1 MILSHFLAL
10 AIEHMFDYT
19 NYPTY
24 IYGKN
29 PMPVAALESM
39 LERRWHGAAVHGHVL
54 PLTGWT
60 IGIPSL
66 DLALGPTGIPHGRL
80 TEIFGDA
87 SSGKTT
93 LAFALLAA
101 CTRRG
106 DIGAYVDPENTL
118 FAPAAEA
125 AGIDL
130 DRLIVVRPKAEQAV
144 RRAADAIVRSGACA
158 VVVLDGIS
166 ARALQTHHCA
176 RLVSQAER
184 NGITLV
190 ALSRGES
197 QPLASFASLRVRMR
211 ELSPLWQSGSDGGG
225 RLSGYS
231 IALDVAKSRMGA
243 PGRSA
248 AFDAHIPD
256 VTMTWPCGEVTIESR
271 EEEEEEENA
280 EHSAS
285 IA

>member
-1 MILSHFLAL
+1 
-10 AIEHMFDYT
+10 
-19 NYPTY
+19 
-24 IYGKN
+24 
-29 PMPVAALESM
+29 MPVAALESM
-39 LERRWHGAAVHGHVL
+39 LERRWHGAAVHGHAL
-54 PLTGWT
+54 SLTGWST
-60 IGIPSL
+60 GIPSL
-66 DLALGPTGIPHGRL
+66 DRALGPTGIPHGRL

-106 DIGAYVDPENTL
+106 DLGAYVDPENSL

-130 DRLIVVRPKAEQAV
+130 DRLIVVRPKAAQAV

-158 VVVLDGIS
+158 VVVLDTVS
-166 ARALQTHHCA
+166 ADALQTHHCA
-176 RLVSQAER
+176 RLVSQADR

-211 ELSPLWQSGSDGGG
+211 DLSPLWQPGSDGGG

-231 IALDVAKSRMGA
+231 IVLDVAKSRMGA
-243 PGRSA
+243 PGASA
-248 AFDAHIPD
+248 AFDAHMPD
-256 VTMTWPCGEVTIESR
+256 VATSWPAGDGRHEVDRSTSESQ
-271 EEEEEEENA
+271 EEEEKEENA
-280 EHSAS
+280 HRAT

>member
-1 MILSHFLAL
+1 
-10 AIEHMFDYT
+10 
-19 NYPTY
+19 
-24 IYGKN
+24 
-29 PMPVAALESM
+29 MPVAALESM
-39 LERRWHGAAVHGHVL
+39 LERRWHGAAVHGYAL

-60 IGIPSL
+60 TGIPSL
-66 DLALGPTGIPHGRL
+66 DQALGPTGIPHGRL
-80 TEIFGDA
+80 TEIFGTA

-106 DIGAYVDPENTL
+106 DIGAYVDPENNL

-158 VVVLDGIS
+158 VVVLDGTS
-166 ARALQTHHCA
+166 ADVLQTHHYA

-190 ALSRGES
+190 VLSRGES

-211 ELSPLWQSGSDGGG
+211 ELSSQWQPGSNGGG

-231 IALDVAKSRMGA
+231 IVLDVAKSRMGA
-243 PGRSA
+243 PGKSA
-248 AFDAHIPD
+248 AFDAYLPD
-256 VTMTWPCGEVTIESR
+256 ITRSWPIAGRHEVDRSMSDTNESQ
-271 EEEEEEENA
+271 EEEHA
-280 EHSAS
+280 VRCAT

>member
-1 MILSHFLAL
+1 
-10 AIEHMFDYT
+10 
-19 NYPTY
+19 
-24 IYGKN
+24 
-29 PMPVAALESM
+29 MPVAALKSM
-39 LERRWHGAAVHGHVL
+39 LERRWHGAAVHGHAL
-54 PLTGWT
+54 ALTGWT
-60 IGIPSL
+60 TGNPSL
-66 DLALGPTGIPHGRL
+66 DRALGPTGIPHGRL
-80 TEIFGDA
+80 TEIFGTA

-101 CTRRG
+101 CTHRG
-106 DIGAYVDPENTL
+106 DIGAYVDPDNTL

-125 AGIDL
+125 AGIHL
-130 DRLIVVRPKAEQAV
+130 DRLIVVRPKTEQAV

-158 VVVLDGIS
+158 VVVLDGMS
-166 ARALQTHHCA
+166 ASALQTHHCA

-211 ELSPLWQSGSDGGG
+211 EVSPLWQPGSDGGG

-231 IALDVAKSRMGA
+231 ISLDIAKSRMGA
-243 PGRSA
+243 PGRNA
-248 AFDAHIPD
+248 GFDARMPD
-256 VTMTWPCGEVTIESR
+256 VTMSWPCGSQHVESQ
-271 EEEEEEENA
+271 EEEHV
-280 EHSAS
+280 HSAT

>member
-1 MILSHFLAL
+1 
-10 AIEHMFDYT
+10 MFDYT
-19 NYPTY
+19 DYPTY
-24 IYGKN
+24 IHGKIS
-29 PMPVAALESM
+29 MPVAALENM
-39 LERRWHGAAVHGHVL
+39 LERRWHGAALHGHVL
-54 PLTGWT
+54 SLTGWT
-60 IGIPSL
+60 TGIPSL

-106 DIGAYVDPENTL
+106 DIGAYVDPENSL

-130 DRLIVVRPKAEQAV
+130 DRLIVVRSKAEQAL
-144 RRAADAIVRSGACA
+144 RRAADAIVRSGACS

-166 ARALQTHHCA
+166 ASALQTHHCA

-211 ELSPLWQSGSDGGG
+211 DLSPLWQSGSDGGG
-225 RLSGYS
+225 RLSGFR
-231 IALDVAKSRMGA
+231 IVLEVAKSKMGA

-248 AFDAHIPD
+248 AFDAHIPG
-256 VTMTWPCGEVTIESR
+256 VTMSWPGGERHSR
-271 EEEEEEENA
+271 EEEHG